1 MGQCKCRQ
9 CGMLS
14 SAKAWSA
21 SKEPACP
28 HCGHGQF
35 SISFQSAGPAVPSA
49 VPEVQGGHVDALG
62 RHRKII
68 RLESFSGAASSAATK
83 PSFRERMQA
92 LKTQAGKSEQKDD

>member
-1 MGQCKCRQ
+1 MEQCKCRQ
-9 CGMLS
+9 CGMVS

-35 SISFQSAGPAVPSA
+35 SISFQRAAPA
-49 VPEVQGGHVDALG
+49 VPEVAPEHVDALG

-68 RLESFSGAASSAATK
+68 RLENISGAAPSAAAK

-92 LKTQAGKSEQKDD
+92 LKTPAGKPEQKDD